1 MKKLSL
7 SFQKGDFWIKLLWV
21 VGLTLSLIVG
31 WFVIESVGFFLQTT
45 VGTIGLLC
53 VSPIVAL
60 GIIAFSIVKYPLVRD
75 RDSYSKFTQ
84 KYL

>member
-1 MKKLSL
+1 ML
-7 SFQKGDFWIKLLWV
+7 WI

-31 WFVIESVGFFLQTT
+31 WYVIESIGFFLQTT

-53 VSPIVAL
+53 ISPIVAL
-60 GIIAFSIVKYPLVRD
+60 GIIAFSIVKYPRVREL
-75 RDSYSKFTQ
+75 DSYSKFTQ

>member
-1 MKKLSL
+1 MKKLSY
-7 SFQKGDFWIKLLWV
+7 SFQKGNFWSKLLWI

-31 WFVIESVGFFLQTT
+31 WCVIESIGFFLQTT
-45 VGTIGLLC
+45 VGTIGLLFI
-53 VSPIVAL
+53 SPIVAI

>member
-1 MKKLSL
+1 MKKLSY
-7 SFQKGDFWIKLLWV
+7 SFQKGNFWSKLLWI

-31 WFVIESVGFFLQTT
+31 WCVIESIGFFLQTT

-53 VSPIVAL
+53 ISPIVAL
-60 GIIAFSIVKYPLVRD
+60 GIIAFSIVKYPKEKE
-75 RDSYSKFTQ
+75 YSSFVK